1 MLGPSGFISTGED
14 GRNSRNLVVAQG
26 QVPPE
31 LVVIL
36 ESATSVSINEKQVDI
51 IDKRSSYMERE
62 GN

>member
-31 LVVIL
+31 LVVGL
-36 ESATSVSINEKQVDI
+36 ESATSVSMNERQVDS
-51 IDKRSSYMERE
+51 IDKRSSNVKRE